1 MLIIGAEQVLESTGG
16 PVPGLFVNN
25 CHSLVR
31 VFGAFLPAAQLLEAM
46 CFLARDL
53 VLESSFDP
61 LDISHLLQDFIK
73 QFGGTKV
80 KVEVLLEA
88 FYKIAQG
95 PTVQGRNMAV
105 FTFSILAHHHLDKV
119 VQYLLQFPFGDCE
132 RVWKEVLPSAD
143 PEKLIHLMAKQLY
156 QSPLAES
163 ATQVQHL
170 SSLLHAILRME
181 DYKAAVRQNF
191 PQLLIALLGMVV
203 NFHYYQ
209 EFLGGAKEVLHL
221 LLGTTG
227 EEVEAAIVN
236 QLFCRET
243 FSQGLSAM
251 VRAVGKRSWWIPPMV
266 ESIIAALEDQ
276 DFAGMPQVA
285 AAIYIE
291 LLSCRLEVYPCE
303 DTLEQLL
310 NWLEYDCLEVRKLSV
325 RGISLLLDSGMDPA
339 LLRLFLRDSL
349 SYVEADVLPELIELV
364 DQAYHSRELGE
375 EDLEMLAAT
384 YCGLAAHEEASV
396 RESAIEH
403 LGLLRGWAR
412 DQRLPITTTE
422 KEAIRE
428 LVVVLIHLEDEDL
441 EVAKAARRALSHLAP
456 EVKWWAHSNKFSL
469 HFALHQAAKHLSKTF
484 SKGILRSAALSCTQL
499 SANRLP
505 AVSRVAALLL
515 GKSSNV
521 LPW

>member
-1 MLIIGAEQVLESTGG
+1 MDFVARIKSGMIRRKALRDLCAFLQKIQEHPSAVIHACSYGQLVAISCLCALDPDPESRQRAAEALCHLLPILQHNEETLAGTLRNQMLIIGAEQVLESTGG

-105 FTFSILAHHHLDKV
+105 FAFSILAHHHLDKV

-143 PEKLIHLMAKQLY
+143 PEKLIHLMAEQLY

-227 EEVEAAIVN
+227 EQVEAAIVD

-325 RGISLLLDSGMDPA
+325 RGISLLLDSGMASDA
-339 LLRLFLRDSL
+339 HRKGGYR
-349 SYVEADVLPELIELV
+349 
-364 DQAYHSRELGE
+364 SR
-375 EDLEMLAAT
+375 
-384 YCGLAAHEEASV
+384 
-396 RESAIEH
+396 
-403 LGLLRGWAR
+403 
-412 DQRLPITTTE
+412 
-422 KEAIRE
+422 
-428 LVVVLIHLEDEDL
+428 
-441 EVAKAARRALSHLAP
+441 
-456 EVKWWAHSNKFSL
+456 F
-469 HFALHQAAKHLSKTF
+469 
-484 SKGILRSAALSCTQL
+484 
-499 SANRLP
+499 
-505 AVSRVAALLL
+505 
-515 GKSSNV
+515 
-521 LPW
+521 